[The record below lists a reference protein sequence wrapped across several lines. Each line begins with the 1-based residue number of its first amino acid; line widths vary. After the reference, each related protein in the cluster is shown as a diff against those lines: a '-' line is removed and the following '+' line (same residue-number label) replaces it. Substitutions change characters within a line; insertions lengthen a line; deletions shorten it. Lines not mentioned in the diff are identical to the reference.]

1 MPAQTHTCTY
11 THTASLC
18 VKQQEC
24 ISEPHIKS
32 AAGHFFSLAE
42 IMQLPLQHLD
52 VSGRSCQLMWN
63 CETFLELTALR
74 IWALWQQL
82 LWFWMHVTSLP
93 LTLTAEYLK
102 YTTHYSYRSSS
113 PMWKPIPR
121 SQQCTDLVLM
131 LMRQEV
137 WSSAVIHGWVAM
149 VSVSL
154 TADCDLRWKT
164 FHQLTCCSGGI
175 LLQDHTCND
184 KADCMERCLI
194 LHTVTEKKT
203 AHCDDLGHLFLALN

>member
-11 THTASLC
+11 ARTHTASLC
-18 VKQQEC
+18 AKQQEC

-32 AAGHFFSLAE
+32 AAGRFFSLAE

-52 VSGRSCQLMWN
+52 VSGRSRQLMWN
-63 CETFLELTALR
+63 WNFSWVNSLKNMSVVAAATVIFGCMSHRYL
-74 IWALWQQL
+74 L
-82 LWFWMHVTSLP
+82 LWLQS
-93 LTLTAEYLK
+93 
-102 YTTHYSYRSSS
+102 TTHYSYRSSS

-121 SQQCTDLVLM
+121 SQQCTVLVLM

-137 WSSAVIHGWVAM
+137 RSSAVIRGWVAM
-149 VSVSL
+149 VFVSL

-175 LLQDHTCND
+175 LLQDLYFWHQI
-184 KADCMERCLI
+184 K
-194 LHTVTEKKT
+194 
-203 AHCDDLGHLFLALN
+203 F